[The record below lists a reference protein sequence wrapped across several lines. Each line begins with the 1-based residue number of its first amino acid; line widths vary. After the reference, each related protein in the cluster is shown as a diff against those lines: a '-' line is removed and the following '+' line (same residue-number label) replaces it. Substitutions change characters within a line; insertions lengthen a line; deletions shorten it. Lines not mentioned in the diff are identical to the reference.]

1 MNTKATIRKI
11 LFVMLWVCIG
21 GGMLSL
27 LIAAIGKKKRED
39 CAGYTIAIKNSEDKL
54 FIDANDI
61 RKLLKVGA
69 GAEIK
74 GKQISQINL
83 KKLEQLLRDN
93 VWVRKAEMWFDNKNV
108 LHVEVYE
115 REPVARIFTTGG
127 RSFYIDS
134 TEKKLPLSD
143 KLSARVP
150 VFTGF
155 VDKKVYSAKDSLL
168 LSDIKNIAIY
178 IKNDPFWMSQVA
190 QVNITAE
197 RNFELSPVVG
207 NHLIKL
213 GSGKDLEKKFGRLM
227 IFYQQVLAQKGFDAY
242 STVDVQYSGQ
252 VVGTRRGTEKNKVD
266 TVMLRRRVDEMLKQ
280 MQKQYDSVA
289 ALKPLT
295 VRMDSFGEKPTISG
309 SQVST
314 NDLRATST
322 QSTNPNALKA
332 ESLPLKKQNKP
343 NEDKPRAVMP
353 KKSQ

>member
-27 LIAAIGKKKRED
+27 LIAAIGKKNRED
-39 CAGYTIAIKNSEDKL
+39 CTGYTIAIKGAENNF
-54 FIDANDI
+54 FIDADDVM
-61 RKLLKVGA
+61 KLIKSGA
-69 GAEIK
+69 RYEIK
-74 GKQISQINL
+74 GKKISEINL

-93 VWVRKAEMWFDNKNV
+93 VWIRKAEMWFDNRNV

-115 REPVARIFTTGG
+115 REPIARIFTAAGNT
-127 RSFYIDS
+127 FYIDS

-143 KLSARVP
+143 RLSARVP

-155 VDKKVYSAKDSLL
+155 IDKKVYSAKDSLL
-168 LSDIKNIAIY
+168 LTDVKNIATFIN
-178 IKNDPFWMSQVA
+178 NDPFWMSQVA
-190 QVNITAE
+190 QIDITPE

-213 GSGKDLEKKFGRLM
+213 GNGKDIEKKFSRLM
-227 IFYQQVLAQKGFDAY
+227 VFYKQVLAQKGFDAY
-242 STVDVQYSGQ
+242 ATIDVQYAGQ
-252 VVGTRRGTEKNKVD
+252 IVGTRRGTEKNKVD
-266 TVMLRRRVDEMLKQ
+266 TIMLKRRVNEMLRQ

-289 ALKPLT
+289 AIKPVT
-295 VRMDSFGEKPTISG
+295 EKPIISG

-332 ESLPLKKQNKP
+332 ESLPLKNQIKP
-343 NEDKPRAVMP
+343 NENKPRAVMP
-353 KKSQ
+353 KKN

>member
-27 LIAAIGKKKRED
+27 LIAAIGKKKKED
-39 CAGYTIAIKNSEDKL
+39 CTDYTITIKGATNNF

-61 RKLLKVGA
+61 RKLLRYGA
-69 GAEIK
+69 GSELK
-74 GKQISQINL
+74 GQKMADINL

-93 VWVRKAEMWFDNKNV
+93 IWIRKAEMWFDNRNV

-115 REPVARIFTTGG
+115 REPIARIFTNTGNT
-127 RSFYIDS
+127 FYIDS
-134 TEKKLPLSD
+134 TERKIPLSD
-143 KLSARVP
+143 KISARVP

-155 VDKKVYSAKDSLL
+155 PDKKVYSSKDSLL
-168 LSDIKNIAIY
+168 LDDVKNIAAY
-178 IKNDPFWMSQVA
+178 ISNDRFWMSQVA
-190 QVNITAE
+190 QIDITPE

-213 GSGKDLEKKFGRLM
+213 GNGKDIQKKFNRLM
-227 IFYQQVLAQKGFDAY
+227 IFYKQVLAEKGFDAY
-242 STVDVQYSGQ
+242 STIDVQYTGQ

-266 TVMLRRRVDEMLKQ
+266 TVMLKRRVNEMLKQ
-280 MQKQYDSVA
+280 VQNQYDSLV
-289 ALKPLT
+289 ALKPIT
-295 VRMDSFGEKPTISG
+295 EKPIISG

-314 NDLRATST
+314 NELRATSP

-332 ESLPLKKQNKP
+332 ESLPSKNQNKP
-343 NEDKPRAVMP
+343 NENKPRAVMP
-353 KKSQ
+353 RKTN